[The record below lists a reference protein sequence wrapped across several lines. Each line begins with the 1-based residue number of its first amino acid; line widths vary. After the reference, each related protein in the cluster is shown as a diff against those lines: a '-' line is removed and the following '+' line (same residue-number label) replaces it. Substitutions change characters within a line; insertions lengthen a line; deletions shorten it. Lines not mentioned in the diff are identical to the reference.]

1 MSAPLGGER
10 SQAVGNL
17 DAQTVVPQSVRPQ
30 SISAIICAYNEA
42 DRIGR
47 VLRAVVGHP
56 LIDEII
62 IINDGSTDQT
72 EARARAFQGVSV
84 VSIYPNGG
92 KTQALLTGI
101 TLAKSEYLMLL
112 DADLDGLTRG
122 AIDRLA
128 QPVLSGEAD
137 SSISMRGDTLPIFRS
152 LGIDFISGER
162 VLPRKMFNS
171 AIEEMSRLPRWGGE
185 VFINE
190 LIIEQ
195 RLKVQVVDWADIF
208 HTPKGE
214 KVGSKRAGAK
224 EEWTMFKDMVRV
236 LSLPGIIRQHWGLM
250 RLAGVFFFKTLNLL
264 IPPLRAPAPEA

>member
-17 DAQTVVPQSVRPQ
+17 SAQAIVPQTVRAQ
-30 SISAIICAYNEA
+30 SISCIICAYNEA

-62 IINDGSTDQT
+62 VVNDGSTDQT

-128 QPVLSGEAD
+128 APVLSGEAD

-162 VLPRKMFNS
+162 VLPRKMFNT
-171 AIEEMSRLPRWGGE
+171 ALEEMSRLPRWGGE

-195 RLKVQVVDWADIF
+195 RLKVQVVDWADVF

-214 KVGSKRAGAK
+214 KVGSKKAGAK
-224 EEWTMFKDMVRV
+224 QEWKMFQDMVRV
-236 LSLPGIIRQHWGLM
+236 LSPFGIIRQHWGLM

-264 IPPLRAPAPEA
+264 VPPLRARA